1 MYNKQNKQK
10 VMKMNIKDWFG
21 LIKENLSYLIVAVV
35 GLVLLAVGGVYFTE
49 LIGKILFFV
58 GLLLSIISII
68 LGLRN
73 KGLEWEKFD

>member
-1 MYNKQNKQK
+1 
-10 VMKMNIKDWFG
+10 MKMNIKDWFG

-68 LGLRN
+68 MGLRN
-73 KGLEWEKFD
+73 KGLEWEEFD